1 MVIINNICFL
11 LIFRKPIV
19 TPESPIW
26 VSSNQKGRIKMKTQ
40 TRNIVTGLVFSLL
53 MSIGIAANAA
63 DQDNDIKYK
72 TVEIDGL
79 NIFYREAGNPNKPT
93 LLLLHGFPTS
103 SHMFRDLIPQ
113 LSDQYHLVAPDYPGY
128 GQSSMPSVHEFE
140 YSFDNVA
147 KIVDKFI
154 DKIELKTYSLYLMD
168 YGAPIGFRIATKHP
182 ERVEGLII
190 QNGNAYVEGID
201 NNFWEPIQ
209 AYWKDRKAINKGLD
223 NDFWINVKNAYKNPN
238 MSNDD
243 ALRFLVTLGAT
254 KWQYTNGVR
263 NTESISPDTWDHVQP
278 LLDRDG
284 NQEIQLEMFYSYGTN
299 PPLYPEWQAYLRK
312 HQPPTLIVWGKN
324 DEIFPAAGAHPYKR
338 DLKVVDFNLLDTG
351 HFALEEDSEVIAEHI
366 RRFFGQNKVAS
377 H

>member
-1 MVIINNICFL
+1 MKMQSTTTLRAIIIGLMLNIA
-11 LIFRKPIV
+11 I
-19 TPESPIW
+19 TTNTTAE
-26 VSSNQKGRIKMKTQ
+26 T
-40 TRNIVTGLVFSLL
+40 T
-53 MSIGIAANAA
+53 
-63 DQDNDIKYK
+63 DISYK
-72 TVEIDGL
+72 TVEIEGVSV
-79 NIFYREAGNPNKPT
+79 FYREAGNPNKPT

-103 SHMFRDLIPQ
+103 SHMFRDLIPK
-113 LSDQYHLVAPDYPGY
+113 LADQYHLVAPDYPGY

-140 YSFDNVA
+140 YSFDNMA
-147 KIVDKFI
+147 NIIDRFI
-154 DKIELKTYSLYLMD
+154 EKIELKTYSLYLMD

-190 QNGNAYVEGID
+190 QNGNAYVEGIN

-263 NTESISPDTWDHVQP
+263 NTEAISPDTWDHVQP
-278 LLDRDG
+278 LLDRTG

-324 DEIFPAAGAHPYKR
+324 DEIFPEAGAHPYKR
-338 DLKVVDFNLLDTG
+338 DLKVVDFHLLDTG
-351 HFALEEDSEVIAEHI
+351 HFALEEDSAVIAEHI
-366 RRFFGQNKVAS
+366 RRFLGQNKVAS